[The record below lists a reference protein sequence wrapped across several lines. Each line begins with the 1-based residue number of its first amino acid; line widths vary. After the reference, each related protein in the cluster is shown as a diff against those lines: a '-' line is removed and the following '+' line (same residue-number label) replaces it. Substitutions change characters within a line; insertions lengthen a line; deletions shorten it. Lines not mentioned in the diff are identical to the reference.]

1 MSLGLYIHIPFC
13 RRRCSY
19 CDFYL
24 TTNMN
29 LINSFVN
36 SAIKEIKLYSIQFHD
51 DKVDTIYFGGGTPSS
66 LKTEF
71 LSDIL
76 SAIFNNFNVSKNP
89 EITIECNP
97 EDVIEDKQKFQII
110 AKTGINR
117 ISLGIQSFIDSELL
131 YLTRHHNAND
141 ANNSIKILQDIFP
154 NLSIDLIYAMHNQSA
169 ENVEYNIRNISRH
182 DIKHVSA
189 YTLIL
194 EKGTLMHK
202 QMEKTDLIKQTNK
215 NSEQYYF
222 VISNLLESM
231 GYRHYEVSNYSLPG
245 FESRHNL
252 KYWNFENYLGLGPS
266 AHSFIGN
273 KRFSNVSN
281 LKLYNNFIENNKLPV
296 ENDILLNK
304 IQLRNDYFISVFR
317 SGGVEFSKYKRLF
330 NEDFLLKYRKNTEE
344 LLNLRLANVSETHF
358 YLTQKGFALADEIT
372 LKFVDYL

>member
-1 MSLGLYIHIPFC
+1 
-13 RRRCSY
+13 
-19 CDFYL
+19 
-24 TTNMN
+24 MN